1 MLKFLVYRFVVEYLS
16 NNHLTLKNN
25 HLTLKSTVNT
35 STSSSIQL
43 QNIPGNIRR
52 YSFQTQQPNSG
63 KARFNSCASFFVTQV
78 PKSFIKLEKFSA
90 RQKMQATVKHGTFF
104 GFFLIWLFA
113 YWLDSNL
120 IPIDSK
126 KLRFWNLDYIIRF
139 TSKNESGIAKKK
151 VTWPA
156 HFQEK
161 FQNSNLFESNHYIPY
176 SRTNLRIHQSYA
188 KLFIFFQKPYLFL
201 IWSRYP

>member
-63 KARFNSCASFFVTQV
+63 KA
-78 PKSFIKLEKFSA
+78 
-90 RQKMQATVKHGTFF
+90 
-104 GFFLIWLFA
+104 
-113 YWLDSNL
+113 
-120 IPIDSK
+120 
-126 KLRFWNLDYIIRF
+126 
-139 TSKNESGIAKKK
+139 
-151 VTWPA
+151 
-156 HFQEK
+156 
-161 FQNSNLFESNHYIPY
+161 
-176 SRTNLRIHQSYA
+176 
-188 KLFIFFQKPYLFL
+188 
-201 IWSRYP
+201 

>member
-63 KARFNSCASFFVTQV
+63 TARFNSCAYFCSKSAILAKNCIYTKRLSTCSSIKNCTQLNSLSIIYFLYRLFRRFF
-78 PKSFIKLEKFSA
+78 
-90 RQKMQATVKHGTFF
+90 
-104 GFFLIWLFA
+104 
-113 YWLDSNL
+113 
-120 IPIDSK
+120 
-126 KLRFWNLDYIIRF
+126 
-139 TSKNESGIAKKK
+139 
-151 VTWPA
+151 
-156 HFQEK
+156 
-161 FQNSNLFESNHYIPY
+161 
-176 SRTNLRIHQSYA
+176 
-188 KLFIFFQKPYLFL
+188 
-201 IWSRYP
+201 